1 MDVRLKFLFGALSG
15 QTVPLAAGELVIGRD
30 KDCGLGPMSDFVSRQ
45 HCVLTLTGDKL
56 TIRDL
61 GSKNGTFVN
70 GSRVGNTATVLTHGA
85 IVSVGDFIF
94 QIDMLS
100 TVIPVIAAAAMSGT
114 TATEQA
120 MAGTCVFNGDTI
132 DASNPSRNLPP
143 VASPPVAPPVPQEQ
157 VLNDPSVEAD
167 VRPT

>member
-45 HCVLTLTGDKL
+45 HCVLTLADDRL

-70 GSRVGNTATVLTHGA
+70 GDRVGQTPTDLTHGA
-85 IVSVGDFIF
+85 LVSVGDFIF
-94 QIDMLS
+94 QIDLLS
-100 TVIPVIAAAAMSGT
+100 PVIPAIAAAETAGT

-120 MAGTCVFNGDTI
+120 MAGTGVFNGDTI
-132 DASNPSRNLPP
+132 DASNPSRNPP
-143 VASPPVAPPVPQEQ
+143 PATSPPVAPPVPQEQ
-157 VLNDPSVEAD
+157 AVNDPSVEAD
-167 VRPT
+167 ARPS